1 MCKIN
6 PLKQFI
12 NITFLLFF
20 TFVLIGCKTTK
31 YVPNDRSLLKKNI
44 ITYQKKVF
52 QEDDILSIIRQSP
65 NRKFVGIKWNL
76 LLFNALDSSS
86 IALKR
91 THKNY
96 KLRQINLKRKEKEN
110 RINFHRIKKAKSK
123 GELEYVRKYIP
134 LKDTLEPNLF
144 LKEWLKYKIGEPP
157 VVFDSL
163 YFNKSIEQL
172 NALLKNKGFYYG
184 NVEGKVHYKKHQKSK
199 VFYRINSGLPYV
211 IDSVYLKS
219 ENEVVKNLFHEF
231 ELNNSLNNQV
241 FESGKLENYRNTLS
255 KYFRNKGVYNFNSS
269 FISFL
274 VDTNKRKM
282 NVSLGIII
290 SEKLITDEGTKDSL
304 VYKSHEKVYVQDVHF
319 HIIDTMFMAGTFF
332 ATLDSLNIQKVGK
345 YLPTL
350 DTLFFNGVKKRN
362 SKEFN
367 LNRAVYFYYNGDLFL
382 SPDVL
387 ESQSLVERDKI
398 LSEEFIEETYT
409 RFQGL
414 SLFNTIKIEIVEIEG
429 TNRVHVHYYLL
440 PSKKESFSFQPRI
453 SSSNGYLGIS
463 AGLNYTNKNLFKGAE
478 KLTFGLNGGFQSQPV
493 IFEETEETN
502 DLVNVTTRL
511 YQFEIGPTMKLEL
524 PGLLLIKNSK
534 LNKSRNGKTLMS
546 SSYSYQNRDVFAK
559 EIFQLNYTWQYNV
572 GNHQKFQ
579 MGLPGLSQ
587 IKFVSINKSADFESK
602 LIELNDL
609 FLRNTYSNQF
619 IWQDWKL
626 IFEYKTDVKSDKRYF
641 STFYMRSSLDLAGN
655 LLHLFKK
662 YQTQDS
668 IGQFAGQSR
677 LFGLVYSQFTRL
689 DNEMIFSKPL
699 NNTKSL
705 NMRLLTGAGL
715 PYGNSNTSMPY
726 DYSFYAGGSNDVRGW
741 RARSLGPGSYAYYLD
756 TGRTIVQVADIRLSA
771 SAEYRFQF
779 SDFLKGALFVDAGN
793 IWTLRDDNNRVGSKF
808 SKNWYKEIAL
818 ASGIGF
824 RMDFDY
830 FIIRFDLGFKL
841 HNPGLPKGSK
851 WVFQSRDKFN
861 QRIADFIQENKDN
874 GITVTESKLVT
885 TPFTPQISFGIGY
898 PF

>member
-1 MCKIN
+1 M
-6 PLKQFI
+6 
-12 NITFLLFF
+12 
-20 TFVLIGCKTTK
+20 K
-31 YVPNDRSLLKKNI
+31 Y
-44 ITYQKKVF
+44 Y
-52 QEDDILSIIRQSP
+52 
-65 NRKFVGIKWNL
+65 
-76 LLFNALDSSS
+76 
-86 IALKR
+86 
-91 THKNY
+91 
-96 KLRQINLKRKEKEN
+96 KRK
-110 RINFHRIKKAKSK
+110 KS
-123 GELEYVRKYIP
+123 LV
-134 LKDTLEPNLF
+134 F
-144 LKEWLKYKIGEPP
+144 YKI
-157 VVFDSL
+157 V
-163 YFNKSIEQL
+163 
-172 NALLKNKGFYYG
+172 A
-184 NVEGKVHYKKHQKSK
+184 GK
-199 VFYRINSGLPYV
+199 PYV
-211 IDSVYLKS
+211 IDSVYLTT
-219 ENEVVKNLFHEF
+219 ENEVVKTLFNEF
-231 ELNNSLNNQV
+231 ESKNSLVQQN
-241 FESGKLENYRNTLS
+241 FETNKLENYRDALA
-255 KYFRNKGVYNFNSS
+255 KYFRNKGVYNFNTS
-269 FISFL
+269 FVSFL
-274 VDTNKRKM
+274 VDTNKRNM
-282 NVSLGIII
+282 NVSLGVTI
-290 SEKLITDEGTKDSL
+290 SEKLLSDKGDKDSL
-304 VYKSHEKVYVQDVHF
+304 VFKPHEMVYVQDVHF
-319 HIIDTMFMAGTFF
+319 HIIDTMSMAGNFL

-350 DTLFFNGVKKRN
+350 DTLYFNEIKKRN
-362 SKEFN
+362 SEELN
-367 LNRAVYFYYNGDLFL
+367 LNRAVYFYYNGDLFV
-382 SPDVL
+382 SPGVI
-387 ESQSLVERDKI
+387 ESQSLVEKEKV
-398 LSEEFIEETYT
+398 LSEEYIEETYA

-414 SLFNTIKIEIVEIEG
+414 SLFNTIKMEIIEVEG
-429 TNRVHVHYYLL
+429 SNRVHVHYYLI

-493 IFEETEETN
+493 IFEETDQSN

-511 YQFEIGPTMKLEL
+511 YQFEIGPSVKLEL
-524 PGLLLIKNSK
+524 PGLLLVKNSK

-572 GNHQKFQ
+572 GKHQKFQ

-626 IFEYKTDVKSDKRYF
+626 IFEYKKEIKPEKRYF

-662 YQTQDS
+662 YQTQDTS
-668 IGQFAGQSR
+668 GQFVGQSR
-677 LFGLVYSQFTRL
+677 MFGLVYSQFTRL
-689 DNEMIFSKPL
+689 DNEMIYSKPL
-699 NNTKSL
+699 NKTKSL

-741 RARSLGPGSYAYYLD
+741 RARSLGPGSYEYYLD

-779 SDFLKGALFVDAGN
+779 SEFLKGALFIDAGN

-808 SKNWYKEIAL
+808 SKNWYKEIAV

-841 HNPGLPKGSK
+841 HNPALPQGSK
-851 WVFQSRDKFN
+851 WVFQSRDKFD
-861 QRIADFIQENKDN
+861 QKIANFIQENKDN
-874 GITVTESKLVT
+874 GITVTESKLET
-885 TPFTPQISFGIGY
+885 KPFTPQISFGIGY